1 MADGKQYPTFLDNLC
16 LSVYLGEISTLP
28 LLKPSEEVQLAI
40 RIRQGDRK
48 ALARL
53 IQANLRFVVS
63 IAKDY
68 QNQGLPIS
76 DLINEG
82 NIGLIKAAE
91 KFDESKGF
99 KFISYAV
106 WWIRQGIT
114 QALADHARS
123 VRLPLNKIT
132 IVQQVLKMYHILE
145 QEFER
150 EPTFQEIADKLNITP
165 VQVITALVI
174 SGKSISLDAP
184 VKEGSQNS
192 VLELTDFA
200 LNTNEEPL
208 IEESLREEISKA
220 LQSLS
225 FKEADILCMYFG
237 LNGGEPKTLEE
248 ISHKY
253 RLTRERV
260 RQIKERAL
268 IRLRHQSRSKI
279 LREFLA

>member
-1 MADGKQYPTFLDNLC
+1 MADGKQFPSFISDNC
-16 LSVYLGEISTLP
+16 VSRYLGEISTLP
-28 LLKPSEEVQLAI
+28 LLKPAEEVQLAM
-40 RIRQGDRK
+40 RIKKGDRK
-48 ALARL
+48 AFARL
-53 IQANLRFVVS
+53 IQSNLRFVVS

-68 QNQGLPIS
+68 QNQGLPMG

-91 KFDESKGF
+91 KYDESKGF

-114 QALADHARS
+114 QALADCARS

-132 IVQQVLKMYHILE
+132 IMQQVLKAYQLLE

-150 EPTFQEIADKLNITP
+150 EPTFQEIADKLRITP
-165 VQVITALVI
+165 TQVVTALLL
-174 SGKSISLDAP
+174 SGKNISLDAP
-184 VKEGSQNS
+184 VKEDSHNT

-200 LNTNEEPL
+200 LNNYEEPL
-208 IEESLREEISKA
+208 KAESLKEEIAKA

-225 FKEADILCMYFG
+225 PKEADILHLYFG
-237 LNGGEPKTLEE
+237 LNGGEPHTLEE
-248 ISHKY
+248 ISKKY

-268 IRLRHQSRSKI
+268 TRLRHQSRSKI

>member
-1 MADGKQYPTFLDNLC
+1 MADGKSYPPFLDNQC
-16 LSVYLGEISTLP
+16 LNRYLGEISTLP

-40 RIRQGDRK
+40 RIRNGDHQ

-68 QNQGLPIS
+68 QYQGLPVS

-82 NIGLIKAAE
+82 NIGLIKAARR
-91 KFDESKGF
+91 FDESKGF

-132 IVQQVLKMYHILE
+132 IVQHVMKTYYLLE

-150 EPTFQEIADKLNITP
+150 EPTFQEIADKLDITP
-165 VQVITALVI
+165 KQVITALVL
-174 SGKSISLDAP
+174 SGKNLSLDAP
-184 VKEGSQNS
+184 VKKDSYNS
-192 VLELTDFA
+192 VLEFTDCS
-200 LNTNEEPL
+200 LNSD
-208 IEESLREEISKA
+208 EESLLKESLKEEISKA

-225 FKEADILCMYFG
+225 HKEADIIRMYFG
-237 LNGGEPKTLEE
+237 IHNDDPKTLEE

-268 IRLRHQSRSKI
+268 IKLRHQSRSKY
-279 LREFLA
+279 LRDFLE

>member
-1 MADGKQYPTFLDNLC
+1 MADGKQYHSFLDNQC

-40 RIRQGDRK
+40 RIREGDRK

-82 NIGLIKAAE
+82 NIGLMKAAE

-132 IVQQVLKMYHILE
+132 IVQQVIKTYHLLE

-150 EPTFQEIADKLNITP
+150 EPTFQEIADKLNIKPT
-165 VQVITALVI
+165 QVITALVI
-174 SGKSISLDAP
+174 SGKNISLDAP
-184 VKEGSQNS
+184 VKAGSENS
-192 VLELTDFA
+192 ILELTDFA

-208 IEESLREEISKA
+208 IKESLREEISKA
-220 LQSLS
+220 LRSLS
-225 FKEADILCMYFG
+225 FKEADILRMYFG
-237 LNGGEPKTLEE
+237 LNDGEPKTLEE

-268 IRLRHQSRSKI
+268 IRLRHQSRSKF